1 MIIQIDQA
9 KVDAAAKTAR
19 IAELK
24 RLLLKSDYV
33 ALSDYDKNKADVI
46 AQRQLWRDEI
56 RSLEA

>member
-9 KVDAAAKTAR
+9 KVDAAAKNAR

-24 RLLLKSDYV
+24 RLLLESDYV
-33 ALSDYDKNKADVI
+33 ALADYDKEKADVI

>member
-24 RLLLKSDYV
+24 RLLSESDYV
-33 ALSDYDKNKADVI
+33 ALTDYDKEKADVI